1 MVAKIKT
8 YDDTIKSISKYR
20 TISLTDRRTL
30 LNGAAFLPF
39 FNNMNSLINF
49 QFLVVSS

>member
-20 TISLTDRRTL
+20 TISLTDRRTVF
-30 LNGAAFLPF
+30 NEAVFLPF
-39 FNNMNSLINF
+39 VNNMNSLINF
-49 QFLVVSS
+49 PFLVVSS